1 MLESGV
7 YRAAGGKYAAG
18 DKLRVSVE
26 GGSVKYRKNGALLYE
41 SRVTPSYPLNVD
53 TSLYSAGAT
62 VAGARIGHE
71 E

>member
-1 MLESGV
+1 M
-7 YRAAGGKYAAG
+7 
-18 DKLRVSVE
+18 
-26 GGSVKYRKNGALLYE
+26 KYRMNGELLYE

-62 VAGARIGHE
+62 VAGARIGNE